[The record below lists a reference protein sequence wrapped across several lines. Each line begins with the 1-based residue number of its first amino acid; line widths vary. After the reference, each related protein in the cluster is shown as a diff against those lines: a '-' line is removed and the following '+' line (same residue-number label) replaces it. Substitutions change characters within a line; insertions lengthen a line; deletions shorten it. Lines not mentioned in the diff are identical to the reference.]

1 METGII
7 ILLAALALG
16 VILFAAG
23 YLKAPPDTAFIISGL
38 GKKRILIG
46 KAGWRIPFLER
57 VDKLSLQVMTVDV
70 KTSEAVPTNEFI
82 NVMVDGVANVKISSD
97 PALLT
102 RAAESLLGMKQ
113 PQLIAMVTQVLE
125 GNMREIVGSV
135 GLKEMVQDR
144 QGVAK
149 KITEN
154 VVPDMQKLGIE
165 VVNFN
170 IQNFRDNAGTIENM
184 GIDNVE
190 QIRKNAQIA
199 KANAQRDIAI
209 ASSVAQQEANA
220 VKVDSEKKIAAQN
233 AELTVQQA
241 EMQVRAD
248 TKRAEADAAYSIQT
262 AMASDLYSG
271 RLSAVKDVKD
281 SDDGT
286 VTVTLARANTQFP
299 ALLNIPVIENDAAD
313 STYPSGTGLYQFAS
327 DHQSLTVY
335 SGHPDA
341 DKAPV
346 DTVYLMECKSV
357 EEIVSA
363 FDNGQLDLAL
373 SDPSSGTDL
382 SFSSLNDQRQYATTN
397 LQYVGFN
404 TNSSFFMTA
413 RYRQPFNYVIDRAFA
428 VALLHDCAVATA
440 LPVHPAST
448 LYDNALNESLSY
460 DLDKAKKLF
469 DELKIVDYDGDGERE
484 YMPDGQSPLDI
495 SLSLIVYADSTAK
508 VSMANKIAA
517 DLTSIGIPV
526 KVRELS
532 WDNYQDALKGGKFDM
547 YYGEVALP
555 ADFDLSALLKAGGSL
570 NYGGITTGTYAD
582 VINAYLTA
590 ADSDRAAACSTMLQT
605 ISDNAPIV
613 PVCFEK
619 HCLYVHRGAVGGFSP
634 TKYNIFHNITDWKIN
649 NA

>member
-1 METGII
+1 MKHLHLTRV
-7 ILLAALALG
+7 LAFALALVLLLG
-16 VILFAAG
+16 CTACGKKTTDDTGDTVGQKDTQTTVELDGKFTLNYSASAGMNPYKTQNSDNLAVCGLVYETLTELTDAFEAGPGLFTEWSSDDGETWTFTVAAG
-23 YLKAPPDTAFIISGL
+23 RTFHDGRALTA
-38 GKKRILIG
+38 
-46 KAGWRIPFLER
+46 
-57 VDKLSLQVMTVDV
+57 Q
-70 KTSEAVPTNEFI
+70 
-82 NVMVDGVANVKISSD
+82 
-97 PALLT
+97 
-102 RAAESLLGMKQ
+102 
-113 PQLIAMVTQVLE
+113 
-125 GNMREIVGSV
+125 
-135 GLKEMVQDR
+135 
-144 QGVAK
+144 
-149 KITEN
+149 
-154 VVPDMQKLGIE
+154 
-165 VVNFN
+165 
-170 IQNFRDNAGTIENM
+170 
-184 GIDNVE
+184 
-190 QIRKNAQIA
+190 
-199 KANAQRDIAI
+199 
-209 ASSVAQQEANA
+209 
-220 VKVDSEKKIAAQN
+220 
-233 AELTVQQA
+233 
-241 EMQVRAD
+241 
-248 TKRAEADAAYSIQT
+248 DAAYSIQT

-299 ALLNIPVIENDAAD
+299 ALLNIPVIENNAAD

-460 DLDKAKKLF
+460 DLDKAKKMF
-469 DELKIVDYDGDGERE
+469 DDLKIVDYDGDGERE

-582 VINAYLTA
+582 VINAYLDA

>member
-1 METGII
+1 
-7 ILLAALALG
+7 
-16 VILFAAG
+16 
-23 YLKAPPDTAFIISGL
+23 
-38 GKKRILIG
+38 
-46 KAGWRIPFLER
+46 
-57 VDKLSLQVMTVDV
+57 
-70 KTSEAVPTNEFI
+70 
-82 NVMVDGVANVKISSD
+82 
-97 PALLT
+97 
-102 RAAESLLGMKQ
+102 
-113 PQLIAMVTQVLE
+113 
-125 GNMREIVGSV
+125 
-135 GLKEMVQDR
+135 
-144 QGVAK
+144 
-149 KITEN
+149 
-154 VVPDMQKLGIE
+154 
-165 VVNFN
+165 
-170 IQNFRDNAGTIENM
+170 
-184 GIDNVE
+184 
-190 QIRKNAQIA
+190 
-199 KANAQRDIAI
+199 
-209 ASSVAQQEANA
+209 
-220 VKVDSEKKIAAQN
+220 
-233 AELTVQQA
+233 
-241 EMQVRAD
+241 
-248 TKRAEADAAYSIQT
+248 
-262 AMASDLYSG
+262 MASDLYSG

-299 ALLNIPVIENDAAD
+299 ALLNIPVIENNAAD

-440 LPVHPAST
+440 LPIHPAST

-460 DLDKAKKLF
+460 DLDKAKKMF

-495 SLSLIVYADSTAK
+495 SLSLIVYADSTTK

-532 WDNYQDALKGGKFDM
+532 WDNYQAALQGGKFDM

-582 VINAYLTA
+582 VINAYLAA

-605 ISDNAPIV
+605 ISDTAPIV

>member
-1 METGII
+1 MKHLHLTRV
-7 ILLAALALG
+7 LAFALALVLLLG
-16 VILFAAG
+16 CTACGKKTADDTGDTVGQKDTQTTVELDGKFTLNYSASAGMNPYKTQNSDNLAVCGLVYETLTELTDAFEAEPGLFTEWSSDDGETWTFTVAAG
-23 YLKAPPDTAFIISGL
+23 RTFHDGHALTA
-38 GKKRILIG
+38 
-46 KAGWRIPFLER
+46 
-57 VDKLSLQVMTVDV
+57 Q
-70 KTSEAVPTNEFI
+70 
-82 NVMVDGVANVKISSD
+82 
-97 PALLT
+97 
-102 RAAESLLGMKQ
+102 
-113 PQLIAMVTQVLE
+113 
-125 GNMREIVGSV
+125 
-135 GLKEMVQDR
+135 
-144 QGVAK
+144 
-149 KITEN
+149 
-154 VVPDMQKLGIE
+154 
-165 VVNFN
+165 
-170 IQNFRDNAGTIENM
+170 
-184 GIDNVE
+184 
-190 QIRKNAQIA
+190 
-199 KANAQRDIAI
+199 
-209 ASSVAQQEANA
+209 
-220 VKVDSEKKIAAQN
+220 
-233 AELTVQQA
+233 
-241 EMQVRAD
+241 
-248 TKRAEADAAYSIQT
+248 DAAYSIQT

-286 VTVTLARANTQFP
+286 VTVTLSRANTQFP
-299 ALLNIPVIENDAAD
+299 ALLNIPVIENNAAD

-495 SLSLIVYADSTAK
+495 SLSLIVYADSTTK

-582 VINAYLTA
+582 VINAYLAA

-605 ISDNAPIV
+605 ISDTAPIV

-634 TKYNIFHNITDWKIN
+634 TKYNIFHSITDWKIN

>member
-1 METGII
+1 MKHLHLTRV
-7 ILLAALALG
+7 LAFALALVLLLG
-16 VILFAAG
+16 CTACGKKTTDDTGDTVGQKDTQTTVELDGKFTLNYSASAGMNPYKTQNSDNLAVCGLVYETLTELTDAFEAGPGLFTEWSSDDGETWTFTVAAG
-23 YLKAPPDTAFIISGL
+23 RTFHDGHALTA
-38 GKKRILIG
+38 
-46 KAGWRIPFLER
+46 
-57 VDKLSLQVMTVDV
+57 Q
-70 KTSEAVPTNEFI
+70 
-82 NVMVDGVANVKISSD
+82 
-97 PALLT
+97 
-102 RAAESLLGMKQ
+102 
-113 PQLIAMVTQVLE
+113 
-125 GNMREIVGSV
+125 
-135 GLKEMVQDR
+135 
-144 QGVAK
+144 
-149 KITEN
+149 
-154 VVPDMQKLGIE
+154 
-165 VVNFN
+165 
-170 IQNFRDNAGTIENM
+170 
-184 GIDNVE
+184 
-190 QIRKNAQIA
+190 
-199 KANAQRDIAI
+199 
-209 ASSVAQQEANA
+209 
-220 VKVDSEKKIAAQN
+220 
-233 AELTVQQA
+233 
-241 EMQVRAD
+241 
-248 TKRAEADAAYSIQT
+248 DAAYSIQT

-281 SDDGT
+281 SDGGT

-299 ALLNIPVIENDAAD
+299 ALLNIPVIENNAAD

-341 DKAPV
+341 DKAPA

-469 DELKIVDYDGDGERE
+469 DDLKIVDYDGDGERE

-495 SLSLIVYADSTAK
+495 SLSLIVYADSTTK

-582 VINAYLTA
+582 VINAYLAA

-605 ISDNAPIV
+605 ISDTAPIV